1 MRHIST
7 LPCVLLTMVNASA
20 IAQSERYPSRP
31 VRVVVPYTAG
41 GANDIFARMVLTRA
55 VADLGQTTI
64 VDNRPGG
71 NTTIGTQLAARAA
84 PDGYTLLN
92 VDNAYTIG
100 PSVQINLPYD
110 TLKDFTRITMY
121 ASTSPVLVVHPSLP
135 VKSVKELLALAQA
148 QPGRLAYGST
158 GNGTTGHLA
167 FAQIRQVTGMDAVHV
182 PYKGGAPQIT
192 ALISGEV
199 SMLLSVPAPLLSHIK
214 SGRMRALAV
223 SGAKRLNALP
233 DLPTLQESG
242 VAVIMDSFWGVVAPA
257 GTNAAI
263 IKTLHEAIERVLK
276 YADTRTRLED
286 MQFQI
291 AGSAPAQF
299 EAFVEREVQRWVGVV
314 KATGA
319 KVE

>member
-1 MRHIST
+1 
-7 LPCVLLTMVNASA
+7 MVNASA

>member
-7 LPCVLLTMVNASA
+7 LPCVLLTVVSVSA

-55 VADLGQTTI
+55 ITDLGQTTI

-100 PSVQINLPYD
+100 LSVQINLPYD

-135 VKSVKELLALAQA
+135 AKSVKELLALARA
-148 QPGRLAYGST
+148 QPERLTYGST

-223 SGAKRLNALP
+223 SGAKRLHALP

-242 VAVIMDSFWGVVAPA
+242 VAVTMDSFWGVVAPA